1 MDMEIKKNAGHPYT
15 NNTKISEVIQDPV
28 FQGHGRLM
36 FPTDRS
42 WCSGNTLGQ
51 LRLMWYG
58 SPGPDKAAEIANYFR
73 TRAEAGNTIFYDIY
87 ILIRRSVLIHTK
99 ETPAFFSSREMQAG
113 LLPCAMPA
121 EGSVM

>member
-1 MDMEIKKNAGHPYT
+1 M
-15 NNTKISEVIQDPV
+15 QDPV

-36 FPTDRS
+36 FPVDRS

-58 SPGPDKAAEIANYFR
+58 SPGPDKAAEIANYFK

-87 ILIRRSVLIHTK
+87 TDQEKRLDPYKRDTGL
-99 ETPAFFSSREMQAG
+99 FSSREMQAG

-121 EGSVM
+121 EGSAM